1 MAEPKEVVPSHAEK
15 EDLDQHNASGTDGRE
30 EEGSNSVSEEEESIA
45 EIRRRESRST
55 LDHVSTHV
63 SLGPDNP
70 VEHYS
75 SFVEVPDEVY
85 DRFPNHRKTI
95 IVVLLSFCSFLA
107 PISSTSV
114 LAATPEVAADFNTNG
129 TIINVSNAI
138 YMLMMGIS
146 PIVWGPFSEV
156 YGRKMV
162 SSSRQ
167 WFPSLPFIGSTTNTM
182 PRSARSAL
190 FCSALPVSARHW
202 RLT

>member
-1 MAEPKEVVPSHAEK
+1 MAEPKEVVPSYADK
-15 EDLDQHNASGTDGRE
+15 EVSDPSNAPGADGRE
-30 EEGSNSVSEEEESIA
+30 EEASNSVSEEEESIE
-45 EIRRRESRST
+45 EITRRESRST
-55 LDHVSTHV
+55 LDHISTHV

-75 SFVEVPDEVY
+75 SFIEVPDEVY
-85 DRFPNHRKTI
+85 DRFPKHRKTV

-114 LAATPEVAADFNTNG
+114 LAATPEVAAEFNTTG

-167 WFPSLPFIGSTTNTM
+167 WSSSLH
-182 PRSARSAL
+182 RQ
-190 FCSALPVSARHW
+190 HD
-202 RLT
+202 

>member
-1 MAEPKEVVPSHAEK
+1 MAEPKEVVSSYADK
-15 EDLDQHNASGTDGRE
+15 EASDQPKVPGTSGRE
-30 EEGSNSVSEEEESIA
+30 EEASNSVSEEEESIP
-45 EIRRRESRST
+45 EITRLESRST

-85 DRFPNHRKTI
+85 DRFPKHRKTI

-114 LAATPEVAADFNTNG
+114 LAATPEVAADYGTNG
-129 TIINVSNAI
+129 TIINVTNAI

-146 PIVWGPFSEV
+146 PIVWGPLSEV
-156 YGRKMV
+156 YGRRMV

-167 WFPSLPFIGSTTNTM
+167 
-182 PRSARSAL
+182 
-190 FCSALPVSARHW
+190 
-202 RLT
+202 